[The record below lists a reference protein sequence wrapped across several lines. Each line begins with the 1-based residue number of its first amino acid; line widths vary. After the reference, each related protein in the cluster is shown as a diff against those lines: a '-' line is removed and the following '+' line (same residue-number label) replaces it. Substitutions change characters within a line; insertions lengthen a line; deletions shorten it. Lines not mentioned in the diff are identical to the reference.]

1 MTRVSE
7 GSSAASLKY
16 SLNKAKS
23 KLEDLQLKGATLKSM
38 RKPSDNPVSNVEVMQ
53 LNSMSKDN
61 KQFMRNADFALMQLN
76 ITEKSLEQMTEIMVK
91 AKELAIAQSSD
102 LYNPEV
108 RENVSNEVRQMRHML
123 LGIANKRI
131 GSRFVFGGFKTQNP
145 PFTSEGT
152 YNGDK
157 GHITLEV
164 SKDFF
169 IQTNLHGSE
178 VFYVDEGFDSKNDHP
193 LNEFKELKQKSATD
207 AQEAKGREIA
217 SERIEANNDSTN
229 DKFKK
234 RENLFS
240 LLDTLGTAL
249 ENNEPD
255 VIQNLLEKFD
265 TATSRLITLRTRVGS
280 MVSSIENSK
289 NTLESDNIDNAER
302 RSKLVDADVA
312 ELFSE
317 LTKQQ
322 EVLKTTYKS
331 TQSLIDQ
338 NLLDFMR

>member
-16 SLNKAKS
+16 SLNKAKA

-38 RKPSDNPVSNVEVMQ
+38 SRPSDNPVSNVEVMQ
-53 LNSMSKDN
+53 LKSMTKDN
-61 KQFMRNADFALMQLN
+61 KQFLRNADFALMQLN
-76 ITEKSLEQMTEIMVK
+76 VTEKSIEQMTDLMVK

-108 RENVSNEVRQMRHML
+108 RKNVSNEVRQMRHML
-123 LGIANKRI
+123 LGLANKRL
-131 GSRFVFGGFKTQNP
+131 GSRYIFGGYKTTES

-152 YNGDK
+152 YRGDK
-157 GHITLEV
+157 GHMTLEV

-169 IQTNLHGSE
+169 VQTNLHGSE
-178 VFYVDEGFDSKNDHP
+178 VFYVDEGFDGKSDHP
-193 LNEFKELKQKSATD
+193 LREFEELKQKGAQD
-207 AQEAKGREIA
+207 ARLEQNREIA
-217 SERIEANNDSTN
+217 SNNSQVEGPGQSR
-229 DKFKK
+229 K

-240 LLDTLGTAL
+240 LLDTLATSL

-289 NTLESDNIDNAER
+289 NVLESDNIDNADR
-302 RSKLVDADVA
+302 TSKLVDADIA
-312 ELFSE
+312 DLFSE

-331 TQSLIDQ
+331 TQGLISQ

>member
-7 GSSAASLKY
+7 GSSQASLKY
-16 SLNKAKS
+16 SLNKAKA

-38 RKPSDNPVSNVEVMQ
+38 RRPSDNPVSNVEVMQ
-53 LNSMSKDN
+53 LKSSDSDNS
-61 KQFMRNADFALMQLN
+61 QFLRNADFALMQLN
-76 ITEKSLEQMTEIMVK
+76 VTEKSLEQITDILVK

-102 LYNPEV
+102 LYNPDV
-108 RENVSNEVRQMRHML
+108 RKNVANEVIQMRNML
-123 LGIANKRI
+123 LGIANKRLGQRYI
-131 GSRFVFGGFKTQNP
+131 FGGFKTLAP
-145 PFTSEGT
+145 PFDSSGS
-152 YNGDK
+152 YKGDK

-169 IQTNLHGSE
+169 VQTNLNGSE
-178 VFYVDEGFDSKNDHP
+178 IFYVDEGFANQKTNPLKDFPEMKRHQEINKPETEINRDLASVKENKNSMQP
-193 LNEFKELKQKSATD
+193 
-207 AQEAKGREIA
+207 
-217 SERIEANNDSTN
+217 
-229 DKFKK
+229 

-240 LLDTLGTAL
+240 LLETLSTAL

-280 MVSSIENSK
+280 ITSSVLSSK
-289 NTLESDNIDNAER
+289 NTIESDRIDNAER
-302 RSKLVDADVA
+302 RSNLVDADIA

-331 TQSLIDQ
+331 TQNLLDT

>member
-7 GSSAASLKY
+7 GSSTASLKY
-16 SLNKAKS
+16 SLNKAKA
-23 KLEDLQLKGATLKSM
+23 KLEDLQLQGATLKSM
-38 RKPSDNPVSNVEVMQ
+38 KSPSDNPVSNVEVMQ
-53 LNSMSKDN
+53 LKSITKDN
-61 KQFMRNADFALMQLN
+61 EQFMRNADFALMQLN
-76 ITEKSLEQMTEIMVK
+76 VTEKSLEQMTELMVK

-123 LGIANKRI
+123 LGLANKRL
-131 GSRFVFGGFKTQNP
+131 GQRFIFGGFKTLEP
-145 PFTSEGT
+145 PFTSEGV
-152 YNGDK
+152 YKGDK

-169 IQTNLHGSE
+169 VQTNLHGSE

-207 AQEAKGREIA
+207 AQQAHGRELA
-217 SERIEANNDSTN
+217 SEEIKTENASKQKVRP
-229 DKFKK
+229 

-240 LLDTLGTAL
+240 LLDTLATAL

-289 NTLESDNIDNAER
+289 GSLESDNIDNAER
-302 RSKLVDADVA
+302 TSKLVDADIA

>member
-16 SLNKAKS
+16 SLNKAKA
-23 KLEDLQLKGATLKSM
+23 KMEDLQLKGATLKSM
-38 RKPSDNPVSNVEVMQ
+38 RRPSDNPVSNVEVMQ
-53 LNSMSKDN
+53 LKSDDSDNS
-61 KQFMRNADFALMQLN
+61 QFLRNSDFALMQLN
-76 ITEKSLEQMTEIMVK
+76 VTEKSLEQITDILVK

-108 RENVSNEVRQMRHML
+108 RKNVANEVIQMKNMML
-123 LGIANKRI
+123 GLANKRLGQRYI
-131 GSRFVFGGFKTQNP
+131 FGGFKTLDP
-145 PFTSEGT
+145 PFDSNGN
-152 YNGDK
+152 YKGDK

-169 IQTNLHGSE
+169 VQTNLNGSE
-178 VFYVDEGFDSKNDHP
+178 VFYVDEGFKNESANP
-193 LNEFKELKQKSATD
+193 LKEFPEIKRHQESTTPKDNSRDLASMKTLERAT
-207 AQEAKGREIA
+207 GP
-217 SERIEANNDSTN
+217 
-229 DKFKK
+229 

-240 LLDTLGTAL
+240 LLETLATAL

-255 VIQNLLEKFD
+255 VIQNLLERFD

-280 MVSSIENSK
+280 ITTSVQSSK
-289 NTLESDNIDNAER
+289 NSIDSDRIDNAER
-302 RSKLVDADVA
+302 RSKLVDADIA

-331 TQSLIDQ
+331 TQNLLDT

>member
-7 GSSAASLKY
+7 GSSQASLKY
-16 SLNKAKS
+16 SLNKAKA

-38 RKPSDNPVSNVEVMQ
+38 RRPSDNPVSNVEVMQ
-53 LNSMSKDN
+53 LKSSDSDNS
-61 KQFMRNADFALMQLN
+61 QFLRNADFALMQLN
-76 ITEKSLEQMTEIMVK
+76 VTEKSLEQITDILVK

-102 LYNPEV
+102 LYNPDV
-108 RENVSNEVRQMRHML
+108 RKNVANEVIQMRNML
-123 LGIANKRI
+123 LGIANKRLGQRYI
-131 GSRFVFGGFKTQNP
+131 FGGFKTLAP
-145 PFTSEGT
+145 PFDSSGS
-152 YNGDK
+152 YKGDK

-169 IQTNLHGSE
+169 VQTNLNGSE
-178 VFYVDEGFDSKNDHP
+178 IFYVDEGFASQKTNPLKDFPEMKRHQEINKPEAEINRDLASVKENKNSMQP
-193 LNEFKELKQKSATD
+193 
-207 AQEAKGREIA
+207 
-217 SERIEANNDSTN
+217 
-229 DKFKK
+229 

-240 LLDTLGTAL
+240 LLETLSTAL

-280 MVSSIENSK
+280 ITSSVLSSK
-289 NTLESDNIDNAER
+289 NTIESDRIDNAER
-302 RSKLVDADVA
+302 RSNLVDADIA

-331 TQSLIDQ
+331 TQNLLDT

>member
-16 SLNKAKS
+16 SMNRAKA

-38 RKPSDNPVSNVEVMQ
+38 TRPSDNPVSNVEVMQ
-53 LNSMSKDN
+53 LKSMTKDN
-61 KQFMRNADFALMQLN
+61 QQFLRNADFALMQLN
-76 ITEKSLEQMTEIMVK
+76 VTEKSLEQMTELMVK

-123 LGIANKRI
+123 LGLANKRL
-131 GSRFVFGGFKTQNP
+131 GSRYIFGGFKTTEP
-145 PFTSEGT
+145 PFTSEGR
-152 YNGDK
+152 YLGDK
-157 GHITLEV
+157 GHMTLEV

-169 IQTNLHGSE
+169 VQTNLHGSE
-178 VFYVDEGFDSKNDHP
+178 VFYVDEGFDDKNDHP
-193 LNEFKELKQKSATD
+193 LKDFQELKQKSAKD
-207 AQEAKGREIA
+207 AQQEQIREIA
-217 SERIEANNDSTN
+217 SEESQIEGSDRIR
-229 DKFKK
+229 K

-240 LLDTLGTAL
+240 LLDTLATSL

-289 NTLESDNIDNAER
+289 NVLESDNIDNAER
-302 RSKLVDADVA
+302 TSKLVDADIA
-312 ELFSE
+312 DLFSE

-331 TQSLIDQ
+331 TQGLISQ